1 MKETI
6 ATLKEVVAF
15 LLLMFVLGIC
25 VIGYVIF
32 TLLYWLYAKVTGQ
45 EHLIK

>member
-6 ATLKEVVAF
+6 TILKEAVAF
-15 LLLMFVLGIC
+15 MLLMFVLGLI